1 VTGRDRRALQVLAA
15 FLTLVLGSLWW
26 LVPGPEPRTR
36 LLTVVLFASAA
47 AIAEL
52 HPIRHRHGDPVPA
65 ALAVVGAA
73 AILGMSPVAG
83 AIIAGLGWGVAR
95 AVDRDLNQPH
105 GILVRVAAG
114 WALSG
119 VATVGAWAL
128 PLQFTGRVADGLSAA
143 ELRIG
148 AALAV
153 SLAILLGIPAV
164 WAVGRL
170 RGRWRFVA
178 KRIAEAIRSTWLIS
192 LAITSTAVL
201 GALVHPV
208 LDHWTLPTMLLPL
221 LAARIG
227 LDRYA
232 VASRAYD
239 QTIRAMS
246 RLPEHLGS
254 VTADH
259 GVRVAELAHE
269 VGLELGLDAGTLGDL
284 EHAAHLHELGRV
296 AIERDAGQAGGR
308 RALAEAGATVIAEA
322 TASLDRVARIVA
334 AHGEPTLAHP
344 HDVRIPAR
352 IIAACCEADR
362 YDADLRRAGQRD
374 ELVVRLVRE
383 VGDLDVV
390 GALARV
396 LDRHVF
402 APSR

>member
-1 VTGRDRRALQVLAA
+1 MIDRDRRALQVLAG
-15 FLTLVLGSLWW
+15 FLTLIIGALWW
-26 LVPGPEPRTR
+26 VLPGPEPRTR

-52 HPIRHRHGDPVPA
+52 HPIRHRLGDPIPA
-65 ALAVVGAA
+65 SLAVVGAA
-73 AILGMSPVAG
+73 AILGMSPVAV
-83 AIIAGLGWGVAR
+83 AVIAGLGWGVAR
-95 AVDRDLNQPH
+95 VIDRDLRQPH
-105 GILVRVAAG
+105 GVLIRAAAG

-119 VATVGAWAL
+119 LAALGAWL
-128 PLQFTGRVADGLSAA
+128 LQLRFTGRVAEGLPAA
-143 ELRIG
+143 ELQVG
-148 AALAV
+148 PALAV
-153 SLAILLGIPAV
+153 SMAIILGIPAV

-178 KRIAEAIRSTWLIS
+178 RRVGEAIRSTWMIG

-232 VASRAYD
+232 VATRAYD

-254 VTADH
+254 VSADH
-259 GVRVAELAHE
+259 GIRVADLAHE
-269 VGLELGLDAGTLGDL
+269 VALELGLDAGTLNDL

-296 AIERDAGQAGGR
+296 AIERDTGQVGGR
-308 RALAEAGATVIAEA
+308 RALATAGAEVIAEA
-322 TASLDRVARIVA
+322 TASLDRVARIIA

-344 HDVRIPAR
+344 QDVRVPAR

-383 VGDLDVV
+383 VGDLEVV

-396 LDRHVF
+396 LDRRVF
-402 APSR
+402 AA

>member
-1 VTGRDRRALQVLAA
+1 MIDRDRRALQVLAA
-15 FLTLVLGSLWW
+15 FLTLVIGGLWW
-26 LVPGPEPRTR
+26 LLPGPEPRTR

-52 HPIRHRHGDPVPA
+52 HPIRHRLGDPIPA
-65 ALAVVGAA
+65 SLAVVGAA
-73 AILGMSPVAG
+73 AILGMSPVAVAVIG
-83 AIIAGLGWGVAR
+83 GLGWGVAR
-95 AVDRDLNQPH
+95 AVDRDLRQPH
-105 GILVRVAAG
+105 GVLIRAAAG

-119 VATVGAWAL
+119 LAALGAWLL
-128 PLQFTGRVADGLSAA
+128 PLRFVGSVTQGLPAA
-143 ELRIG
+143 ELRVG
-148 AALAV
+148 AAVAV
-153 SLAILLGIPAV
+153 SLAITLGIPAV

-170 RGRWRFVA
+170 RSRWRFVA
-178 KRIAEAIRSTWLIS
+178 KRVAEAIGSTWMIG

-232 VASRAYD
+232 VATRAYD

-254 VTADH
+254 VSADH
-259 GVRVAELAHE
+259 GVRVADLANE
-269 VGLELGLDAGTLGDL
+269 VALELGLDAGTLNDL

-296 AIERDAGQAGGR
+296 AIERDAGQVGGR
-308 RALAEAGATVIAEA
+308 RALATAGAEVIAEA
-322 TASLDRVARIVA
+322 TASLDRVARIIA

-344 HDVRIPAR
+344 QDVRVPAR
-352 IIAACCEADR
+352 IIAACCEVDC
-362 YDADLRRAGQRD
+362 YEADLRRAGQRD
-374 ELVVRLVRE
+374 ELLVRLVRE

-396 LDRHVF
+396 LDRRVF
-402 APSR
+402 AA